1 MGISKA
7 KGMIFANRLINKLQ
21 YVYVLTGD
29 GELQEGQI
37 WEAVMF
43 AAHNKVDNLIATI
56 DVNGQQI
63 DGPLSKVL
71 SLDSL
76 EEKINADIKS
86 AMLAKDAAK
95 LEALRAVKS
104 AILLLKTSPE
114 GLNDDTEMKA
124 LLKMVKQR
132 KETAELYVSQNRKDL
147 ADVELSQAAVIE
159 AYLPQ
164 QMSEADVKAE
174 VANIISSLGATS
186 PADMGKV
193 MGVASKQLAG
203 KADGKLISTIV
214 KELLS
219 K

>member
-1 MGISKA
+1 MA
-7 KGMIFANRLINKLQ
+7 
-21 YVYVLTGD
+21 
-29 GELQEGQI
+29 
-37 WEAVMF
+37 
-43 AAHNKVDNLIATI
+43 
-56 DVNGQQI
+56 
-63 DGPLSKVL
+63 
-71 SLDSL
+71 L

-104 AILLLKTSPE
+104 AILLLKTSSE